1 MKNQAKKLLS
11 DFVAIQSVST
21 DKSRHS
27 EILKAVE
34 FLKKEIKSLGFEVK
48 TYQKNNC
55 PPLIIANNY
64 LRDDRH
70 QDSKT
75 ISIYAHYDV
84 QPEDPVEK
92 WDSPP
97 FKLTARN
104 GKFYGRGVADDKG
117 HIVQTLMAIRRL
129 VETRHAS
136 SLHKNNIVLIFEGE
150 EENASGNF
158 EELISQEKKNLDYID
173 VFYILDMGMKAKNVP
188 QIFYGLRGIMTGE
201 LTVKIGKT
209 DLHSG
214 IYGNRVLNP
223 VQVVAELLAK
233 IKDGKTNKIKISG
246 FYDSVKKIS
255 QKETEI
261 LSEFVA
267 STEEEKKNAGI
278 KKFIGD
284 FLSSKTL
291 PSFEVNGMVSGYT
304 GQGAKTIIP
313 NEATL
318 KFSIRLVPNQ
328 KAKEIRKIIEDFIK
342 RNLPEEISFILKI
355 SDGGDPFYTSFE
367 NKFVKKTAEILTEVF
382 KNKTYFNRSGGSIAA
397 AEILQRLFKKPIIL
411 TGFTLPDENIHAPNE
426 NINEEMFFKGITA
439 LEKILSQ

>member
-1 MKNQAKKLLS
+1 MNNKIVKLLS
-11 DFVAIQSVST
+11 DFISIQSVSA

-34 FLKKEIKSLGFEVK
+34 FLEKEIKDLGFEVK

-55 PPLIIANNY
+55 PPLIVAKKIISSDY
-64 LRDDRH
+64 
-70 QDSKT
+70 KT
-75 ISIYAHYDV
+75 IGVYAHYDV

-97 FKLTARN
+97 FELTSKN

-117 HIVQTLMAIRRL
+117 HIIQTLIAIRRL

-136 SLHKNNIVLIFEGE
+136 SRQKNNIVLVFEGE

-158 EELISQEKKNLDYID
+158 EKLISQEKKNLDD
-173 VFYILDMGMKAKNVP
+173 VDIFYVLDMGMKARNVP
-188 QIFYGLRGIMTGE
+188 QIFYGLRGIITGE

-214 IYGNRVLNP
+214 VYGNRVLNP
-223 VQVVAELLAK
+223 VQVIAELLTK
-233 IKDGKTNKIKISG
+233 IKDGKTNEIKIPG
-246 FYDSVKKIS
+246 FNDSVKKIS
-255 QKETEI
+255 QKETE
-261 LSEFVA
+261 LLREFLLDDK
-267 STEEEKKNAGI
+267 EEKKNAGVNG
-278 KKFIGD
+278 FIGD
-284 FLSSKTL
+284 PLSSKVL

-304 GQGAKTIIP
+304 GQGTKTIIP

-328 KAKEIRKIIEDFIK
+328 KAREIRKITEDFIK
-342 RNLPEEISFILKI
+342 RNLPKETSFTLEI

-367 NKFVKKTAEILTEVF
+367 NKFVKKTAEILTNVF
-382 KNKTYFNRSGGSIAA
+382 NNKTYFNRSGGSIAA
-397 AEILQRLFKKPIIL
+397 AEILQRLFNKPIIL

-426 NINEEMFFKGITA
+426 NIDEETFFKGIVS
-439 LEKILSQ
+439 LEKIFSQ